1 MKVLVL
7 GAGKMVEAIL
17 MGLQNET
24 DMSHFYV
31 YSPSGKSALD
41 LAKKVGINFTANLES
56 IPQPDWVWVGC
67 KPQQL
72 KTLAESIK
80 GKFPKA
86 TFVSML
92 AAVDEADQLNVL
104 GVSKLV
110 RIMPNL
116 SVKFKKGITLI
127 SSDSAK
133 AELKTIKNLFSSIGL
148 AQEVSEKELEELT
161 LLTGS
166 GPALFYEFT
175 KNLASNFSSLS
186 ETDRENLARQV
197 LQGSGIST
205 ASTEES
211 LQNMIDSVTSKAGVT
226 IAVLEEWRK
235 QNLSDV
241 LKNGVEAGLKRTAEI
256 KDSLRGN

>member
-17 MGLQNET
+17 VGLQNET

-31 YSPSGKSALD
+31 YSPSGKSAQE
-41 LAKKVGINFTANLES
+41 LAKKVGINFVADLNS
-56 IPQPDWVWVGC
+56 ISEPDWVWVGC

-72 KTLAESIK
+72 KSLAESIK

-92 AAVDEADQLNVL
+92 AAVDEADQLKIL
-104 GVSKLV
+104 GVSKLI

-133 AELKTIKNLFSSIGL
+133 AEMKLIKNLFSLIGL
-148 AQEVSEKELEELT
+148 AQELSESELEELT

-175 KNLASNFSSLS
+175 KNLAANFSSLT
-186 ETDRENLARQV
+186 ETERENLARQV
-197 LQGSGIST
+197 LQGAGLST
-205 ASTEES
+205 ASSEES
-211 LQNMIDSVTSKAGVT
+211 LSHMIDSVTSKAGVT
-226 IAVLEEWRK
+226 IAVLEQWRK
-235 QNLSDV
+235 DHLKDV
-241 LKNGVEAGLKRTAEI
+241 LKNGVEAGLKRTADI
-256 KDSLRGN
+256 KDSLRGS

>member
-24 DMSHFYV
+24 DLSQFYV
-31 YSPSGKSALD
+31 YSPSGKSAEA
-41 LAKKVGINFTANLES
+41 LAKKVGVNFAATLDAV
-56 IPQPDWVWVGC
+56 QPDWVWIGC

-72 KTLAESIK
+72 KELAATIT

-92 AAVDEADQLNVL
+92 AAVDEADQRQIL
-104 GVSKLV
+104 GVSKLI

-116 SVKFKKGITLI
+116 SVKFKKGITLV

-133 AELKTIKNLFSSIGL
+133 TELKTIKNLFSLIGL
-148 AQEVSEKELEELT
+148 SQEMNEKELEELT

-175 KNLASNFSSLS
+175 KNLAANFTSLS

-197 LQGSGIST
+197 LQGAGIST
-205 ASTEES
+205 AGSSEN
-211 LQNMIDSVTSKAGVT
+211 LGVMIDGVTSKAGVT

-235 QNLSDV
+235 LG
-241 LKNGVEAGLKRTAEI
+241 LKDLLKKGVEAGIKRTSEI
-256 KDSLRGN
+256 KETLRRS